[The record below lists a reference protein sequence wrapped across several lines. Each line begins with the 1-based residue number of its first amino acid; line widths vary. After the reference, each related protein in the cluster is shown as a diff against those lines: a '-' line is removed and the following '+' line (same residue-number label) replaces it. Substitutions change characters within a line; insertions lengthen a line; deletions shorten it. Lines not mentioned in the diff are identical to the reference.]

1 MNYTHLFID
10 ACVEISNKNNF
21 SSNVNF
27 GAEDDESLARLLAH
41 VVKDNPQLEAAM
53 MLAPF
58 YYLHS
63 LNAITDE
70 DLEMATVSI
79 TEGEL
84 TVAFDLLEVFNY
96 E

>member
-10 ACVEISNKNNF
+10 ACVETSNKNNF
-21 SSNVNF
+21 SCDVNF
-27 GAEDDESLARLLAH
+27 GAEDDESLARLIAS

-79 TEGEL
+79 IDGEL

-96 E
+96 D